1 METQH
6 ICELCNSSFLRKSNL
21 TRHLNKKRNCNVIEF
36 KCISCSKSFS
46 RNSNLKK
53 HINICSVKRK
63 NDELQQQKI
72 EEERQQKIEE
82 EKQQKIEEEKQQKIK
97 AETDTMYARLKELEE
112 KYKLLE
118 ATIVKQS
125 IPNTEINGKHNIIK
139 HGCEDMSHVTLKK
152 LTVILEKGSRC
163 IVECVKLKHFSPLA
177 PQNRNVRIKNWKNK
191 YACMFSGSNWIIV
204 SRNQLI
210 DEIYEDACTYIA
222 DNLEEYRDSF
232 SKQTVLKIQKF
243 LDAKDDEDNMNEI
256 KEDICVLIYNER
268 KHPMYN
274 CRDNL

>member
-1 METQH
+1 MEKQH
-6 ICELCNSSFLRKSNL
+6 VCELCNSSFLRKSNL
-21 TRHLNKKRNCNVIEF
+21 TRHLNKKRKCNVIEF
-36 KCISCSKSFS
+36 KCISCSKLFL
-46 RNSNLKK
+46 RNSNLTR
-53 HINICSVKRK
+53 HINICSVKRI
-63 NDELQQQKI
+63 NDELHQQKIEAEKQEKIEAEKQQKI
-72 EEERQQKIEE
+72 EEERQQKIQA
-82 EKQQKIEEEKQQKIK
+82 EK
-97 AETDTMYARLKELEE
+97 DTITARLKELEE

-125 IPNTEINGKHNIIK
+125 IPNTEINGKHNITK

-152 LTVILEKGSRC
+152 LTFILEKGSRC
-163 IVECVKLKHFSPLA
+163 VVECVKLKHFSPLA
-177 PQNRNVRIKNWKNK
+177 PENRNVRITNWNNK
-191 YACMFSGSNWIIV
+191 YACIFSGSNWVIV
-204 SRNQLI
+204 SRNELI

-243 LDAKDDEDNMNEI
+243 LDEKDDEDKMNKI

-274 CRDNL
+274 CRDN